1 MAVEENSLLTK
12 DEMPEGELHSRA
24 NSMPRQR
31 LPCAFHPTTMS
42 ANHNPIQDTAISN
55 AVPYDTH
62 NDLHKKSTRPIPM
75 IVYTRSQLLS
85 LHISPLVK
93 PPSNMPE
100 LKDWFGCV
108 CMLPINMTFVFIS

>member
-1 MAVEENSLLTK
+1 
-12 DEMPEGELHSRA
+12 
-24 NSMPRQR
+24 
-31 LPCAFHPTTMS
+31 MS
-42 ANHNPIQDTAISN
+42 ANHDLIQDTAVSN

-62 NDLHKKSTRPIPM
+62 NDLHEKSTRPIPM

-100 LKDWFGCV
+100 LRDWFGYV
-108 CMLPINMTFVFIS
+108 FMRPVNMTFVFIC